1 MGKKEYG
8 NQPCTRLKTQIFS
21 FVFINP
27 FSIVSVLR
35 GFGYNY
41 RFGRG
46 IIKKKKIKERGMFF
60 MFAEQRDLLQLGHP
74 ELV

>member
-1 MGKKEYG
+1 M
-8 NQPCTRLKTQIFS
+8 
-21 FVFINP
+21 FINP
-27 FSIVSVLR
+27 ISIVSILR
-35 GFGYNY
+35 GFHYNY

-60 MFAEQRDLLQLGHP
+60 MFAEHRDLLQLGHP